1 MWGRKKI
8 SDEVGPA
15 GPDTRAAA
23 DRRPLLHDMD
33 LWTKGDWPRVD
44 VVGEFFHKAAY
55 RRILPSPVPRDGT
68 DISVRAHLIP
78 EPGNRHDPN
87 AVAVSVDGLTIGHLA
102 KEIAPEYQ
110 PMLIDLNQR
119 GRAAV
124 VTCHI
129 HANEFSDGQS
139 GRPDLYVSAA
149 LVLDEP
155 WMCLPINA
163 EPSAPF
169 ALLPYGSAVQA
180 RKEEEH
186 KEVLAAYLDDHGER
200 WAWGTLHRIE
210 VGGARTQKAVVEIH
224 LDGRT
229 VGELTPA
236 MSEKYLPVVD
246 ELQSCGRLTAARVIV
261 KGNRVRADVILHA
274 MKANELTKEWLDSN
288 LAEVIASPRRQADSE
303 PVAEQADVLAKP
315 LRGVQPLAPAPG
327 PLPVEMRVAHPATH
341 RYRFN
346 TPPGWQDP
354 PPDWCPPSGWKPPAS
369 WPPAPD
375 RWTFW
380 SVIEEGSHSYKK

>member
-1 MWGRKKI
+1 M
-8 SDEVGPA
+8 
-15 GPDTRAAA
+15 
-23 DRRPLLHDMD
+23 
-33 LWTKGDWPRVD
+33 
-44 VVGEFFHKAAY
+44 GEFFHKAAY
-55 RRILPSPVPRDGT
+55 RRILPTPVPRDGT
-68 DISVRAHLIP
+68 DISVRAHLVP

-87 AVAVSVDGLTIGHLA
+87 AVAVSVDGLTIGYLA
-102 KEIAPEYQ
+102 KEIAPQYQ

-119 GRAAV
+119 GREAV

-129 HANEFSDGQS
+129 HANEYSDGPN
-139 GRPDLYVSAA
+139 GRPDLYVSAT
-149 LVLDEP
+149 LVLDDP

-163 EPSAPF
+163 EPSTPF

-186 KEVLAAYLDDHGER
+186 KDVLAAYLDDHGER

-210 VGGARTQKAVVEIH
+210 AEGARTQKPVVEIR
-224 LDGRT
+224 LDGRP

-274 MKANELTKEWLDSN
+274 MKANELPKEWLDAN
-288 LAEVIASPRRQADSE
+288 LEAATAEPRRRADPE
-303 PVAEQADVLAKP
+303 PVDDQSLSAT
-315 LRGVQPLAPAPG
+315 PG
-327 PLPVEMRVAHPATH
+327 PLPVEMQVAHPATH

-346 TPPGWQDP
+346 TPPGWQTP
-354 PPDWCPPSGWKPPAS
+354 PQDWVPQSGWEPPKT
-369 WPPAPD
+369 WPPAPEG
-375 RWTFW
+375 WTFW
-380 SVIEEGSHSYKK
+380 TVIDEGSHGYQN